1 MLPSSILHRL
11 NFPLSCG
18 TPLLSS
24 FAQSPPLD
32 LWELNLGTDD
42 VSSNPLVDQWAR
54 SPLGA
59 CHWQF
64 IIRGSQ
70 QIEPRLTSTHW
81 HSSAMVEQGE
91 KESSVTS
98 YAGWLAE
105 NCGIWSFE
113 VSVDRDHCTV
123 THAAWPASMKYVC
136 PKIVPD
142 IFGNHSS
149 FIWPRLSLQYGCCAF
164 VIVVVPV
171 LHLKEQNNDHVS
183 SQILTPYYDSSCQRW
198 M

>member
-1 MLPSSILHRL
+1 MLPSSILHRF

-24 FAQSPPLD
+24 FAQSPPLH

-113 VSVDRDHCTV
+113 VSDGTTSVACHAEEHCRP
-123 THAAWPASMKYVC
+123 WPL
-136 PKIVPD
+136 
-142 IFGNHSS
+142 HSH
-149 FIWPRLSLQYGCCAF
+149 PRSLTSVYEICMSKDSPRHIRQ
-164 VIVVVPV
+164 
-171 LHLKEQNNDHVS
+171 
-183 SQILTPYYDSSCQRW
+183 SQFFYLT
-198 M
+198 